1 MKTIKNICILINHH
15 EDVKLFSKK
24 ILDSSDLYYKN
35 YYVKLKLKD
44 FNFKINELESKNFLN
59 KKNIFFF

>member
-1 MKTIKNICILINHH
+1 MKTIKNTCILINHH

-24 ILDSSDLYYKN
+24 LLDRYQIKSSN

-44 FNFKINELESKNFLN
+44 FNFKIND
-59 KKNIFFF
+59 IDA